1 MELANSQYIFNSL
14 GHSWYITTIFN
25 MEKQNRQS
33 NTGIINNF
41 LIIATI
47 QALKQNKKE
56 NRNEE
61 VSNLAQVSLEYDISS
76 VW

>member
-1 MELANSQYIFNSL
+1 
-14 GHSWYITTIFN
+14 

-76 VW
+76 V